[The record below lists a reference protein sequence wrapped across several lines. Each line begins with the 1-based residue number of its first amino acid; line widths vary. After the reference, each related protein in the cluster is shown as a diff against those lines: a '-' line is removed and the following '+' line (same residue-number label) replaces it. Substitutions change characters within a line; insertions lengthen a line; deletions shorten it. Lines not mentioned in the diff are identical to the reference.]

1 MNLTLQ
7 VVVCNIQLNE
17 ETSFSHF
24 GPDLESLRG
33 VFSANRCT
41 KTIKSGSKV
50 LDAVWKTHSIKV
62 LNMFNWLPALI
73 HFDQKI

>member
-7 VVVCNIQLNE
+7 MIVCNIQLNE

-41 KTIKSGSKV
+41 KTIKAGSKV
-50 LDAVWKTHSIKV
+50 LDAV
-62 LNMFNWLPALI
+62 
-73 HFDQKI
+73 

>member
-1 MNLTLQ
+1 M
-7 VVVCNIQLNE
+7 VVCNIQLNA

-50 LDAVWKTHSIKV
+50 LDAV
-62 LNMFNWLPALI
+62 
-73 HFDQKI
+73 